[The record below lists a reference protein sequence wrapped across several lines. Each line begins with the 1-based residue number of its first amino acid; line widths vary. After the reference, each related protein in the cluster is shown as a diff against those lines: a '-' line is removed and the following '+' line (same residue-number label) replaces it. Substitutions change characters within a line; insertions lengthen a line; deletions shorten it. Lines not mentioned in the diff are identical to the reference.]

1 MSTSVL
7 VFAVWPY
14 IALTVFVVGHVW
26 RWRRD
31 QAGWTS
37 RTSQLLEPRGL
48 RLASPLFH
56 FGALAV
62 VGGHALGLVV
72 PARVTAALGLT
83 EHGYHVMAL
92 VFGLVAG
99 VAMATGLVMLV
110 IRRFRYSERLR
121 LVTTR
126 LDWAVYGL
134 LVMTAGIGLWATF
147 GENLVGGGYDY
158 RETISVWFR
167 SLFVLSPD
175 VDLMA
180 AAPFVFRLHVAVA
193 FGFVALWPFTRLVH
207 VWSVPLGYLVR
218 PYVVYRQ
225 AGSGTRP
232 AVTRTP
238 WA

>member
-14 IALTVFVVGHVW
+14 VALTVFVVGHVW

-31 QAGWTS
+31 QPGWTS
-37 RTSQLLEPRGL
+37 RTSQLLAPRGL

-56 FGALAV
+56 IGALAV
-62 VGGHALGLVV
+62 VAGHALGLLV
-72 PARVTAALGLT
+72 PASVTDALVSEHTYHMTALIVGLT
-83 EHGYHVMAL
+83 
-92 VFGLVAG
+92 AG
-99 VAMATGLVMLV
+99 AAMATGLVLLV
-110 IRRFRYSERLR
+110 VRRLKYRERLR
-121 LVTTR
+121 VVTTR
-126 LDWAVYGL
+126 LDWVVYGL
-134 LVMTAGIGLWATF
+134 LVVTAGIGLWATF
-147 GENLVGGGYDY
+147 GENVVGSGYDY

-180 AAPFVFRLHVAVA
+180 GVPFVFRLHIAVA
-193 FGFVALWPFTRLVH
+193 FGFVAIWPFTRLVH
-207 VWSVPLGYLVR
+207 VWSVPLGYLAR
-218 PYVVYRQ
+218 PYIVYRQ
-225 AGSGTRP
+225 AGDGRRP